1 MKFFN
6 RKKIFSL
13 QDLLTKY
20 TKDRPEER
28 QIDTVLWEGI
38 NLAGNGKWEPAV
50 GIFRSAI
57 AQSPDYDVPHLW
69 LGDYLE
75 QTRGAATAIDALCVS
90 AALCRRKHH
99 LLQKAGELTFFKLH
113 DIKGAAL
120 LFAQAICVMTDRPK
134 KSDFAAQRPF
144 LFMGALFDAYWYDE
158 GIAWA
163 EKAIGGESVL
173 SGEML
178 SDMNEII
185 QSRKSDADQILKGI
199 QEILQL

>member
-1 MKFFN
+1 MAWRLFG
-6 RKKIFSL
+6 
-13 QDLLTKY
+13 T
-20 TKDRPEER
+20 
-28 QIDTVLWEGI
+28 
-38 NLAGNGKWEPAV
+38 
-50 GIFRSAI
+50 
-57 AQSPDYDVPHLW
+57 
-69 LGDYLE
+69 
-75 QTRGAATAIDALCVS
+75 TRGAATAIDALCVS

-199 QEILQL
+199 QEIGWYLLHTDIKKNVHDTMQYTNNKSAQIVDSIIKEIIESIKNEEVLVFCEPEFQEIQACR